1 MKKIQTAERVSKK
14 DLSDNFVFQRSL
26 LAYIEAAKIV
36 SGNVLEIGTGSGYG
50 IEYITASCEKFTTVD
65 KYETD
70 IKIPENVLFFKLNV
84 PPLTNIPDNTYDYVI
99 TFQVIEHIQKDDVFV
114 KEIYRVLKNG
124 GKLIIT
130 TPNKKMSL
138 TRNPW
143 HVREYT
149 ISELKQLLLKRF
161 QSIDEFGVFGNQKIM
176 DYYTLNKQSVKK
188 FTRFDIFNLQYM
200 LPRQLLQIPY
210 DIANRINRKKIL
222 KENTSLV
229 SDIKLDDYFLN
240 APTDECFDLFFIAQ
254 KIANKQE
261 SERSSRPSEEYM
273 LDYTST
279 SSAHRTR
286 RATSYVLIDSFL

>member
-1 MKKIQTAERVSKK
+1 MKKIQTAERVSQK

-50 IEYITASCEKFTTVD
+50 IEYISRSCEKLTTVD

-70 IKIPENVLFFKLNV
+70 IKIPENVQFIKLNV

-114 KEIYRVLKNG
+114 KEAYRVLKNG
-124 GKLIIT
+124 GKLIVT

-143 HVREYT
+143 HIREYT
-149 ISELKQLLLKRF
+149 ISKLKQLLFNHF

-176 DYYTLNKQSVKK
+176 DYYALNKQSVKK
-188 FTRFDIFNLQYM
+188 FTRFDIFNLQYI
-200 LPRQLLQIPY
+200 LPRRLLQIPY
-210 DIANRINRKKIL
+210 DIANRMNRKKIL
-222 KENTSLV
+222 EENTFLV
-229 SDIKLDDYFLN
+229 SNIKVDDYFLEK
-240 APTDECFDLFFIAQ
+240 PTDECLDLFFIAQ
-254 KIANKQE
+254 KM
-261 SERSSRPSEEYM
+261 SSR
-273 LDYTST
+273 
-279 SSAHRTR
+279 
-286 RATSYVLIDSFL
+286 